1 VLWYAIAIWLN
12 SPMRWI
18 GAIARASACACLLAC
33 TGGAASEQDCG
44 QLGDKFVELYMAEL
58 SEDARKLPPEVLD
71 RAASTGREEIVA
83 QCKVKSTPKAT
94 VQRCLGATSMD
105 EFKSC

>member
-1 VLWYAIAIWLN
+1 MV
-12 SPMRWI
+12 
-18 GAIARASACACLLAC
+18 RASSCACAFAGALAC
-33 TGGAASEQDCG
+33 TAGAASEEDCN

-58 SEDARKLPPEVLD
+58 SEDARKLSPDVLEH
-71 RAASTGREEIVA
+71 AAATGRAEIVA

-94 VQRCLGATSMD
+94 VKRCLEATTMD